1 MICSTREI
9 HSSDL
14 AEGLISRCVTSIMN
28 FFSLSLAS
36 PSPTITVLITEIRPE
51 SGRLIPL
58 CNLAGAEG
66 AKTAKPY
73 LLSLRHRL
81 HQLSYF
87 LGFRL
92 VPLH

>member
-1 MICSTREI
+1 ML
-9 HSSDL
+9 HSRNSLKRFGGGANKPLRHFYYEFFLVVPCFPL
-14 AEGLISRCVTSIMN
+14 ADYYG
-28 FFSLSLAS
+28 F
-36 PSPTITVLITEIRPE
+36 TEIRPE